1 MRGYVYMRLK
11 VMDTAKSHHM
21 VADNP
26 PRSKYSSSTKIN
38 ISIID
43 DISNGEEFNKPGLL
57 CER

>member
-26 PRSKYSSSTKIN
+26 QDQSTQAAQK
-38 ISIID
+38 SI
-43 DISNGEEFNKPGLL
+43 FLL
-57 CER
+57 